1 MAQIIWTEPAL
12 LDLNEIAEYIALD
25 KPNAANNLVQK
36 IFSKTERLEKFPESG
51 RKPPELKKSRYRE
64 IIVDPCRIFY
74 RAEQEKVYILYV
86 MRSERKLR
94 KYLLNARTEKISST
108 KQNTRHP

>member
-25 KPNAANNLVQK
+25 KPGAASHLVQTV
-36 IFSKTERLEKFPESG
+36 FSKTERLEEFPESG
-51 RKPPELKKSRYRE
+51 RKPPELKKSRYKE
-64 IIVDPCRIFY
+64 IIVDPCRVFY
-74 RAEQEKVYILYV
+74 RIEKDKDKVYILYV

-94 KYLLNARTEKISST
+94 KYLLSERSEES
-108 KQNTRHP
+108 R

>member
-25 KPNAANNLVQK
+25 KAGAASQLVQT
-36 IFSKTERLEKFPESG
+36 IFSTTERLEQFPESG

-74 RAEQEKVYILYV
+74 RIEQEKIYILYV

-94 KYLLNARTEKISST
+94 KYLLNARAKENS
-108 KQNTRHP
+108 

>member
-25 KPNAANNLVQK
+25 KPDAASHLVQAV
-36 IFSKTERLEKFPESG
+36 FSKTERLEEFPESG
-51 RKPPELKKSRYRE
+51 RKPPELKKSRYKE
-64 IIVDPCRIFY
+64 LIVGPCRIFY
-74 RAEQEKVYILYV
+74 RIEKNKVYILYV

-94 KYLLNARTEKISST
+94 KYLLSERSKESS
-108 KQNTRHP
+108 

>member
-12 LDLNEIAEYIALD
+12 LHLNEIAEYIALD
-25 KPNAANNLVQK
+25 KPGVASHLVQK
-36 IFSKTERLEKFPESG
+36 VFSKTERLEEFPESG
-51 RKPPELKKSRYRE
+51 RKPPELKKSRYKE

-74 RAEQEKVYILYV
+74 RMEKDKVYILYV

-94 KYLLNARTEKISST
+94 KYLLSERSKESS
-108 KQNTRHP
+108 

>member
-25 KPNAANNLVQK
+25 KPGAASHLVQK
-36 IFSKTERLEKFPESG
+36 VFSKTERLEQFPESG
-51 RKPPELKKSRYRE
+51 RKPLELKKSRYKE

-74 RAEQEKVYILYV
+74 RIEKEKVYILYV

-94 KYLLNARTEKISST
+94 KYLLSARAKENS
-108 KQNTRHP
+108 

>member
-25 KPNAANNLVQK
+25 KPNVASQLVQK
-36 IFSKTERLEKFPESG
+36 IFSKTDRLDKFPESG
-51 RKPPELKKSRYRE
+51 CKPPELKKSRYRE

-74 RAEQEKVYILYV
+74 RIEQEKVYILYI

-94 KYLLNARTEKISST
+94 KYLLGARAAENS
-108 KQNTRHP
+108 